1 MNILTQLFDNFST
14 FSLYAPGVETNMNL
28 NDLNASSLTARKRIE
43 AIISSSV
50 FTAILKE
57 DTNSPLFE
65 ALCSAMANITMA
77 TQLVFDSIN
86 RRKNDINVYKY
97 ELEAMRRAYMENYC
111 NALDTILQLLINT
124 KVPEGNTTSPAALWT
139 KSRYFEILQNCE
151 IKTMAQFDMLYPI
164 DASYLFFFRTIPLQ
178 KEALAEH
185 LATYFAKLTPDNTQ
199 RLRPILLLSLAKKT
213 IAKAL
218 RRFDV
223 LEFPSTIHN
232 LFDDNTANHSGKDE
246 HDNSLALANYL
257 DREAAELIST
267 VDTLL
272 STDTTPDISSYST
285 YNSPSDNIIMLP

>member
-1 MNILTQLFDNFST
+1 MNILTQLFDSFST

-65 ALCSAMANITMA
+65 ALRSAMANITMA

-111 NALDTILQLLINT
+111 NALDTILQLLINDQSPT
-124 KVPEGNTTSPAALWT
+124 ISTEWHKTS
-139 KSRYFEILQNCE
+139 YFAILNECE

-199 RLRPILLLSLAKKT
+199 HLRPILLLSLAKKT

-218 RRFDV
+218 RRFDI

-272 STDTTPDISSYST
+272 STDTTPDVSSYSA

>member
-65 ALCSAMANITMA
+65 ALRSAMANITMA

-111 NALDTILQLLINT
+111 NALDTILQLLINDQSPT
-124 KVPEGNTTSPAALWT
+124 ISTEWHKTS
-139 KSRYFEILQNCE
+139 YFAILDECE

-199 RLRPILLLSLAKKT
+199 PRLRPILLLSLAKKT

-257 DREAAELIST
+257 DHEATELIST
-267 VDTLL
+267 ADTLL
-272 STDTTPDISSYST
+272 STDTTPDISSYSA